1 MINPKFKDT
10 NRSRRVKMD
19 YFTCTSG
26 VGGKSKGEDK
36 GQLQWWQ
43 LSLIGIGCTIGTGY
57 FLGSGIGIKITGPS
71 MVFSFIFAAIGTYI
85 VFHFLAKM
93 TSEDPQEGS
102 FCYYAGKAFGRWAGF
117 SCGWNYWSSKILI
130 MGSQL
135 TALSILSRFWFPN
148 VPLWIFASG
157 YAVLAICVVLLGSK
171 GFNKVENILAIAKTA
186 AILMFIILACVALIG
201 WIHGNTTDQPGIPST
216 IHAIFPEG
224 YRAFWSSLIYAFY
237 AYGGIETIG
246 LLSMQLKNK
255 EDAPKSGK
263 VMLIVLTIIYVISII
278 LAISMVSYQ
287 SINQKESPFVT
298 AMSAYNLAFFPHIF
312 NGAII
317 IAGFSTMTA
326 SLFAVTNLLVTLAK
340 DGDAPKLFGKEIKKL
355 KNLPLPSLGLATL
368 GLLGSIITALLLP
381 GKIYGYITTAA
392 GILQMYNWAFIIISA
407 LKILEIKT
415 GDKVL
420 STIGLILLL
429 SAVTGTIFEKS
440 IRFGFFISLL
450 LVAII
455 GIVTLIMNRVWK
467 KSKKKEG
474 NATGLKGILE

>member
-1 MINPKFKDT
+1 MNQTTCNSTSTSSKD
-10 NRSRRVKMD
+10 KE
-19 YFTCTSG
+19 
-26 VGGKSKGEDK
+26 KGS
-36 GQLQWWQ
+36 LQWWQ

-71 MVFSFIFAAIGTYI
+71 MVISFILAALGTYI
-85 VFHFLAKM
+85 VYHFLAKM
-93 TSEDPQEGS
+93 TTADPQEGS

-135 TALSILSRFWFPN
+135 TALSILSRFWFPK
-148 VPLWIFASG
+148 VPLWIFATIF
-157 YAVLAICVVLLGSK
+157 AVLAIIIVLLGSK
-171 GFNKVENILAIAKTA
+171 GFNKMENILAVAKTA
-186 AILMFIILACVALIG
+186 AILMFIILAIVALLG
-201 WIHGNTTDQPGIPST
+201 VFHCHNCNQPGFPT
-216 IHAIFPEG
+216 TMHKIFPKG
-224 YRAFWSSLIYAFY
+224 FQAFWSSLIYAFY

-298 AMSAYNLAFFPHIF
+298 AMASYKLAFFPHVF

-326 SLFAVTNLLVTLAK
+326 SLFAVTQLLVTLAK
-340 DGDAPKLFGKEIKKL
+340 DGDAPAFFGKEIKKL
-355 KNLPLPSLGLATL
+355 KNLPLPSLGLATV
-368 GLLGSIITALLLP
+368 GLIGSIITALLLP

-407 LKILEIKT
+407 MKILKIKI
-415 GDKVL
+415 GDKLL
-420 STIGLILLL
+420 STIGLLLL
-429 SAVTGTIFEKS
+429 LAAVSGTIMEKS
-440 IRFGFFISLL
+440 IRFGFFVSLML
-450 LVAII
+450 I
-455 GIVTLIMNRVWK
+455 GIIAIVTFIMNRIWK
-467 KSKKKEG
+467 KSEI
-474 NATGLKGILE
+474 NSH

>member
-1 MINPKFKDT
+1 MNKLSC
-10 NRSRRVKMD
+10 NSG
-19 YFTCTSG
+19 TSN
-26 VGGKSKGEDK
+26 KSSSSKENGN
-36 GQLQWWQ
+36 LSWWQ

-71 MVFSFIFAAIGTYI
+71 MVFSFILAALGTYI
-85 VFHFLAKM
+85 VYHFLAKM
-93 TSEDPQEGS
+93 TTEDPQEGS

-135 TALSILSRFWFPN
+135 TALSILSKFWFPS
-148 VPLWIFASG
+148 VPLWVFATIF
-157 YAVLAICVVLLGSK
+157 AVLAIFIVLLGSK
-171 GFNKVENILAIAKTA
+171 GFNKMENILAVAKTA
-186 AILMFIILACVALIG
+186 AILMFIILAILALIG
-201 WIHGNTTDQPGIPST
+201 VFHIDSYDQPGIPKSY
-216 IHAIFPEG
+216 HEVFPKG
-224 YRAFWSSLIYAFY
+224 LRAFWSSLIYAFY

-263 VMLIVLTIIYVISII
+263 IMMIILTVIYVISII
-278 LAISMVSYQ
+278 LAISMVSYE

-298 AMSAYNLAFFPHIF
+298 AMASYKLNFFPHVF

-340 DGDAPKLFGKEIKKL
+340 DGDAPTFFGKKVKKL
-355 KNLPLPSLGLATL
+355 KDIPLPSLGLATI
-368 GLLGSIITALLLP
+368 GLICSIITALLLP

-407 LKILEIKT
+407 WKILEIKLK
-415 GDKVL
+415 DKIT
-420 STIGLILLL
+420 SIIGLILLL
-429 SAVTGTIFEKS
+429 AAVSGTIFENS
-440 IRFGFFISLL
+440 IRFGFFLSLIL
-450 LVAII
+450 IGII
-455 GIVTLIMNRVWK
+455 GIVTIIMIKIWK
-467 KSKKKEG
+467 KTNISDVKE
-474 NATGLKGILE
+474 K